1 MENAADALKI
11 AFAIFTFVLAIT
23 ITFSLVSQ
31 AKSTADY
38 ILYYADDTNFYEHLN
53 SSENNRTVS
62 LSEVISSLH
71 RYPKEVSIN
80 LGNENIITF
89 DSDNKELAKYVKE
102 HLLEDLPKDAKFTE
116 EFVEVPI
123 SGIYDSGTDG
133 SEIIISSGGKKV
145 YITYTKQ

>member
-11 AFAIFTFVLAIT
+11 AFAVFTFVLAIT

-38 ILYYADDTNFYEHLN
+38 ILYYADDTNFYDHLN
-53 SSENNRTVS
+53 SNENNRTVS

-89 DSDNKELAKYVKE
+89 DSDNKELAKSVKE

-123 SGIYDSGTDG
+123 SGIYDIGTDG
-133 SEIIISSGGKKV
+133 SEIIRSSGAKKV